1 MFTYPRKNRIQPP
14 SFNRDIGKQEEILMK
29 KNSETWLFLFTLVL
43 MVLFFTAPV
52 HGLKVI
58 TGPGPGTPHRVPTV
72 TSKVK
77 VDGILDEAA
86 WQKALVLEL
95 KYEVEPGENI
105 KAPVKTE
112 VLLISG
118 SNQLFAAFRAYDPNP
133 SQIRARLT
141 DRDNIFN
148 DDHVGIFL
156 DTFNDSRKAF
166 GFLVNPHGIQA
177 DQYAIS
183 ENLQNYEWDA
193 IWGSAGKI
201 TKEGYIVEMAIPF
214 NSMRFQ
220 RKKEDQVWGIDA
232 VRIYPRNLDH
242 VIGLFPR
249 DRSNNCYMCQAKK
262 VIGFSGAKPGKNIEF
277 DPTLSGHLTQE
288 RDPFPE
294 GKIKKK
300 DSKVNPGITARWNFT
315 TNLTLSATANPDFS
329 HVEADAAQLDIN
341 TPVALF
347 YPEKR
352 PFFLEDSNLFLGN
365 FYVVHT
371 RTIKDPDWGI
381 KLSGKEGKNA
391 IGFFTVQDSVT
402 QLIFPSKYNTIPY
415 TLDQSNLSAVLRYR
429 RDIGPSS
436 TVGIFV
442 TDREGEDYFN
452 RVFSIDGDLK
462 LTKKDRVQFQ
472 FLTSQTKYP
481 DRIVQEFN
489 QPEGKSWGN
498 GGFAAYVHKTRNFKF
513 HGQYGFVSANFRT
526 DVGFNELSNVKSAG
540 GGASYTWWRNPGH
553 WFTRLAVNS
562 SFTYTTDYQGNL
574 LEKTASGGISYN
586 GPLQSY
592 IDVTA
597 MMGTRTYLDEE
608 FDVNNMRFTA
618 QFRPGS
624 DLFVAL
630 TAGFGDR
637 IDYANV
643 QQGNR
648 VFLNPAIQYNIGR
661 HLYVEL
667 DHVFER
673 LNVDAGRLYTA
684 NLSNLRVVYQFNSR
698 TFLRTILQYA
708 DFDYKAENYTFP
720 IDPRFKH
727 LFSQILFSYKI
738 NPQTVLF
745 LGYSDDYYGYRLI
758 PIKQNNRTFFLK
770 IGYAL
775 VL

>member
-1 MFTYPRKNRIQPP
+1 M
-14 SFNRDIGKQEEILMK
+14 DKQEKMMMK
-29 KNSETWLFLFTLVL
+29 ESTGIRLLLLAFIL
-43 MVLFFTAPV
+43 MVLFLTTPANALQV
-52 HGLKVI
+52 
-58 TGPGPGTPHRVPTV
+58 TPGPGSGEPHRVPTV
-72 TSKVK
+72 STRIKL
-77 VDGILDEAA
+77 DGILDEAA

-105 KAPVKTE
+105 EAPVKTQ
-112 VLLISG
+112 LLLVSG
-118 SNQLFAAFRAYDPNP
+118 GSQLYAAFRAYDPDP

-148 DDHVGIFL
+148 DDYVGIFL
-156 DTFNDSRKAF
+156 DTYNDSRKAF
-166 GFLVNPHGIQA
+166 GFLVNPYGIQA
-177 DQYAIS
+177 DQYALS
-183 ENLQNYEWDA
+183 TKHHYYEWDA

-201 TKEGYIVEMAIPF
+201 TKEGYMVEMAIPF

-220 RKKEDQVWGIDA
+220 GKKEDQVWGIDA

-249 DRSNNCYMCQAKK
+249 DRSDNCYMCQAEK
-262 VIGFSGAKPGKNIEF
+262 VIGFGGARPGKNIEL

-294 GKIKKK
+294 GKMEKKN
-300 DSKVNPGITARWNFT
+300 SQVAPGITARWNFT

-329 HVEADAAQLDIN
+329 QVEADAAQLDIN

-352 PFFLEDSNLFLGN
+352 PFFLEDSNLFLTN
-365 FYVVHT
+365 FYMVHT

-415 TLDQSNLSAVLRYR
+415 TLDQSNISTVLRCR
-429 RDIGPSS
+429 RDVGSAS
-436 TVGIFV
+436 TVGILI

-452 RVFSIDGDLK
+452 RAVGLDGDLR
-462 LTKKDRVQFQ
+462 LTKKDRLQFQ
-472 FLTSQTKYP
+472 FLGSQSKYP
-481 DRIVQEFN
+481 DRIVQDFN
-489 QPEGKSWGN
+489 QPQGEFRGN
-498 GGFAAYVHKTRNFKF
+498 GGFIYYQHKTRNFKIY
-513 HGQYGFVSANFRT
+513 GQYGFASDNLRT
-526 DVGFNELSNVKSAG
+526 DVGFNELSNVKTG
-540 GGASYTWWRNPGH
+540 VGGASYTWWRNPGY
-553 WFTRLAVNS
+553 WFTNLTVDG
-562 SFTYTTDYQGNL
+562 SFTYIKDYQGNF
-574 LEKTASGGISYN
+574 LEKTARGDISYS

-592 IDVTA
+592 IDIIVT
-597 MMGTRTYLDEE
+597 MGKRTYLDEE
-608 FDVNNMRFTA
+608 FDVNNLEITA

-624 DLFVAL
+624 DLFMAL
-630 TAGFGDR
+630 TGGFGDC
-637 IDYANV
+637 IDYANL

-648 VFLNPAIQYNIGR
+648 VFLDPAIQYNIGR

-684 NLSNLRVVYQFNSR
+684 NLSNFRVVYQFNNR

-708 DFDYKAENYTFP
+708 DFNYNAETYTFP